1 MRSRGKQRL
10 RVSLAAVADS
20 DNDGDA
26 PEPDARGGFLGM
38 AGFASSPEPGRAV
51 ASSSAVAGAPESPSP
66 SPRGSLDA
74 PPGSPRPAAPKA
86 NEARR
91 NALVKMVKSL
101 ETEQIKDQR
110 RIRFVDD
117 IYDAAKADEASSG
130 DFISPLRRGRG
141 DAKDLKQLRAA
152 RDAAAAGRGGRM
164 HARASRR
171 LSQDGVDPAADDQ
184 PGPSRRDAS
193 TSPED
198 VVLKASAGADAGAG
212 GGSADGN
219 DPRSAALRDDV
230 EDVWVEAIRLAR
242 LRVWIFF
249 DDPESSRAAYITSLT
264 ILAMILMSSVTFC
277 METMST
283 FETPE
288 HSHNFFIIECLCIAA
303 FTLEYLLKLLCCPNV
318 RQFVLQPLN
327 VVDLISI
334 LPFYVELLLARGG
347 AGSTRIFR
355 TIRLVRV
362 FRVIKL
368 GSRSGK
374 VQVVTRTM
382 YESLDMLAMMFFLL
396 SLTVLV
402 FATLIFFAERG
413 TYYEETDT
421 YSRKIDIACTGAAL
435 AADALHNADGSL
447 VAGCER
453 VSSPFKSIPDSF
465 WWTMVT
471 LMTVGYGDEVPI
483 SGEGRFVACLA
494 MLASVLLMALPIS
507 VIGAE
512 FTQQWMEYKK
522 QVSELSGRGRKAAPR
537 FLELTK
543 SLKNHMQVTD
553 ETLRK
558 MRDMQA
564 EIDERMMRIRQ
575 MVHHRTKENQ
585 ALKRKALVKGKLAVE
600 ALLDNKSSENFEQE
614 RKLQMEME
622 ALLEDREK
630 LLKSA
635 ATAELLLSA
644 GFPDVIK
651 ACLEKYAFMQELR
664 EDDYEMITAEI
675 DNLHFRAVQWHGF
688 RSKSG
693 GGSSGRRRGS
703 GDKPEGWGIGRGGES
718 PPRTPADQPR
728 GAAATPM
735 DAVATPMSVGH
746 QL

>member
-20 DNDGDA
+20 DEDGDA
-26 PEPDARGGFLGM
+26 PGPDARGGFLGM
-38 AGFASSPEPGRAV
+38 ARFASPLEPGRAV
-51 ASSSAVAGAPESPSP
+51 ASPAAVAGDPESPLP
-66 SPRGSLDA
+66 DPGGSVDA
-74 PPGSPRPAAPKA
+74 PPGSSRPAAHKA
-86 NEARR
+86 NESRR
-91 NALVKMVKSL
+91 DALLRMVKSL

-117 IYDAAKADEASSG
+117 IYDAAEADEGSSG
-130 DFISPLRRGRG
+130 SFVSPLRRGRG
-141 DAKDLKQLRAA
+141 DVNDLKQLRAV

-171 LSQDGVDPAADDQ
+171 LSQEGVEPAADDE
-184 PGPSRRDAS
+184 PGPSRRGAS

-198 VVLKASAGADAGAG
+198 VVRKTSIGAGVGFG

-219 DPRSAALRDDV
+219 DPRSAVLRDDV

-249 DDPESSRAAYITSLT
+249 DDPDSSRAAYITSIF
-264 ILAMILMSSVTFC
+264 ILALILMSSVTFC
-277 METMST
+277 LETMSA

-288 HSHNFFIIECLCIAA
+288 HVHNFFVIECLCIVA

-318 RQFVLQPLN
+318 RQFVLKPLN

-334 LPFYVELLLARGG
+334 LPFYIELLLMRGG
-347 AGSTRIFR
+347 AGGTRIFR

-382 YESLDMLAMMFFLL
+382 YESLDILVMMFFLL
-396 SLTVLV
+396 SITVLV
-402 FATLIFFAERG
+402 FSTLIFFAERG
-413 TYYEETDT
+413 TYYEDTDT

-435 AADALHNADGSL
+435 ATDALHNADGSL
-447 VAGCER
+447 IAGCER
-453 VSSPFKSIPDSF
+453 ISSPFKSIPDSF

-483 SGEGRFVACLA
+483 SGAGRFVACLA

-522 QVSELSGRGRKAAPR
+522 QVTELSGRGFRKLAPR
-537 FLELTK
+537 YVELTT
-543 SLKNHMQVTD
+543 SLKNHTQVAD
-553 ETLRK
+553 ETLHK
-558 MRDMQA
+558 MRDMQT

-575 MVHHRTKENQ
+575 IVHQRSKENQ
-585 ALKRKALVKGKLAVE
+585 ALKRKALVKGKLAVV
-600 ALLDNKSSENFEQE
+600 ALLDNKSAENFEQE
-614 RKLQMEME
+614 RRLQKEVE
-622 ALLEDREK
+622 ALLGDRETLRK
-630 LLKSA
+630 TA

-664 EDDYEMITAEI
+664 EDDYEMITTDI
-675 DNLHFRAVQWHGF
+675 DDLHFRAVQWHEF

-693 GGSSGRRRGS
+693 GGSSARRGES
-703 GDKPEGWGIGRGGES
+703 GDGIEGWGGES
-718 PPRTPADQPR
+718 PPRTPTGHLR
-728 GAAATPM
+728 GVAATPLDAAATP
-735 DAVATPMSVGH
+735 TSVGH